1 MNDWKP
7 FRSLDARDV
16 EAVRATVRL
25 LTWNINGLRK
35 VAASYGGL
43 KVLLDQFKADVGEDR
58 LYAFNFLF
66 AMYSK
71 TSRLGA
77 LWSGHTCCCNSI

>member
-1 MNDWKP
+1 MD
-7 FRSLDARDV
+7 SRDV
-16 EAVRATVRL
+16 GTVGAAVRL

-43 KVLLDQFKADVGEDR
+43 KALLDQFKADVGEGR
-58 LYAFNFLF
+58 LYTLNFLF

-71 TSRLGA
+71 TSRLSA
-77 LWSGHTCCCNSI
+77 MWSGHRDCVNII